1 MKKNIQG
8 WEDETILL
16 NDEIEKVFE
25 KIKPDYEIYYS
36 KENEIEERVM
46 YFFSDVK
53 KKIIKK
59 LKNFEFEPKK
69 ITFSAYSD
77 EKNFLYVLK
86 FREFEFKKSLNT
98 EALKLNWNFAV

>member
-1 MKKNIQG
+1 MKKIIQG

-36 KENEIEERVM
+36 QENEIEERIM

-59 LKNFEFEPKK
+59 F
-69 ITFSAYSD
+69 
-77 EKNFLYVLK
+77 
-86 FREFEFKKSLNT
+86 
-98 EALKLNWNFAV
+98 

>member
-1 MKKNIQG
+1 MKKIIQG

-36 KENEIEERVM
+36 QKNEIEERIM

-59 LKNFEFEPKK
+59 LKNFEFEPKN
-69 ITFSAYSD
+69 I
-77 EKNFLYVLK
+77 
-86 FREFEFKKSLNT
+86 
-98 EALKLNWNFAV
+98 